1 MGGKEASRTGLLS
14 QDTLEQRN
22 LSIQSI
28 KPVEIHSQQY
38 IEETSWLDNKLV
50 FKNETFEEL
59 SPRLERWYNVNIR
72 VKNTEMNAYHFT
84 GIFQNESLDQALHA
98 MQLIKPFKYKISN
111 DEVTIE

>member
-1 MGGKEASRTGLLS
+1 MAGTKPSVSGALPADS
-14 QDTLEQRN
+14 LEQRH

-59 SPRLERWYNVNIR
+59 APRLERWFNVSIHVNNGGM
-72 VKNTEMNAYHFT
+72 NTSHFT
-84 GIFQNESLDQALHA
+84 GIFQNESLDQALRA

-111 DEVTIE
+111 DEVIID